1 MTTTVLLTHT
11 AVPAP
16 GAQSVM
22 QVPLGS
28 DQGEDL
34 YALWQAVFETS
45 HPAATA
51 GDEGPHAQSVD
62 PAPQSDP
69 QASTDTGSEHR
80 TLPTQR
86 VDGAADVYEPPA
98 LVAAGNARILQS
110 LVPSGVGG
118 TRSVADTDVQASGE
132 SAGEPALLM
141 PQDQHVDTAVDPAQ
155 VAMATDD
162 AGQPPEVEQSAQ
174 LERDLKSVQGT
185 RATSDA
191 GPPGVADSVN
201 VFVQGTAVAIV
212 VRDATLSDQDAVT
225 CAFET
230 ARQLT
235 GHSEALQSLTLNGRT
250 LYQQK
255 IQADPRI
262 ASSPPAL
269 LFDC

>member
-1 MTTTVLLTHT
+1 MTTAVLLTHT

-51 GDEGPHAQSVD
+51 GDEGPHAQPVD
-62 PAPQSDP
+62 RAPQSDP

-86 VDGAADVYEPPA
+86 VGGAADVYEPPA
-98 LVAAGNARILQS
+98 SVAAGNARILQS
-110 LVPSGVGG
+110 VVPSGVGDM
-118 TRSVADTDVQASGE
+118 RSVAATDVQSSGE
-132 SAGEPALLM
+132 SASESSLLM
-141 PQDQHVDTAVDPAQ
+141 PQAPHVD
-155 VAMATDD
+155 
-162 AGQPPEVEQSAQ
+162 PPEVEYSIQV
-174 LERDLKSVQGT
+174 ERDPKVVQT
-185 RATSDA
+185 AQETPYTE
-191 GPPGVADSVN
+191 PPGVADSVN

-255 IQADPRI
+255 IQADPRL
-262 ASSPPAL
+262 ASSPPTL